1 VEQLAGWGR
10 APVVEAH
17 EVRSENL
24 AGITDG
30 RPLSRG
36 LGRSYGD
43 SSLPASS
50 DHEVVS
56 TVLAD
61 RMLSFDETTG
71 VLRAEAG
78 LSLRDIY
85 RSFLPRGWF
94 VPVTPGTQF
103 VTLGGMV
110 AADVHGKNHHQ
121 AGCFGAHVVELVLR
135 VADGRVV
142 VCSPTEERDLFRA
155 TIGGMGLTGHI
166 LEVAFKM
173 ERVSSPWLWCESQ
186 RMPNID
192 AFLAALNEAREHWPM
207 TAGWIDCVSAGK
219 NMGRGI
225 LFKSRW
231 ATPAEAP
238 PRPPR
243 PKPAIAIPFDFP
255 SFVLGPLSIRA
266 FNTVF
271 YWKHLRRVRR
281 GIVHPEASFY
291 PLDMLRHWNRMYGRL
306 GLTQHQCVL
315 PYEAGTG
322 AVRRFLE
329 VLVARRRAS
338 FLCVIKDCGP
348 EGVGILSFPRPGISI
363 ALDIAVR
370 KDTPDL
376 IDALN
381 ECVIKEGG
389 RIYLA
394 KDAFTRAE
402 HFRAMEPRIDEF
414 QRIRRQWDPTGKLRS
429 AQSMRLLDAQSMQ
442 GELGAH
448 VPVVKAAL

>member
-1 VEQLAGWGR
+1 M
-10 APVVEAH
+10 
-17 EVRSENL
+17 RSENL
-24 AGITDG
+24 ARITEG

-43 SSLPASS
+43 SSLPAAP
-50 DHEVVS
+50 DHEIVS

-61 RMLSFDETTG
+61 RMLSFNEASG

-85 RSFLPRGWF
+85 RLFLPRGWF

-121 AGCFGAHVVELVLR
+121 AGCFGAHVVELVVR
-135 VADGRVV
+135 VADGRTV
-142 VCSPTEERDLFRA
+142 VCSPTVERDLFRA

-173 ERVSSPWLWCESQ
+173 ERVSSPWLWSESE

-192 AFLAALNEAREHWPM
+192 AFLIALNEARERWPM
-207 TAGWIDCVSAGK
+207 TAGWIDCVAGGK

-225 LFKSRW
+225 LFKTRW
-231 ATPAEAP
+231 ATPQEAP
-238 PRPPR
+238 SRPPR
-243 PKPAIAIPFDFP
+243 PKPAITIPFDFP
-255 SFVLGPLSIRA
+255 SFVLAPLSIRV
-266 FNTVF
+266 FNTLV
-271 YWKHLRRVRR
+271 YWKHFRRVRR
-281 GIVHPEASFY
+281 GIVHPESSFY
-291 PLDMLRHWNRMYGRL
+291 PLDMVRHWNRMYGRL

-315 PYEAGTG
+315 PHEAGTE

-329 VLVARRRAS
+329 VLVARGRAS

-348 EGVGILSFPRPGISI
+348 QGVGILSFPRPGISI

-370 KDTPDL
+370 NDTPEL

-402 HFRAMEPRIDEF
+402 HFRAMEPRIEEF

-429 AQSMRLLDAQSMQ
+429 AQSVRLLDSAEGQ
-442 GELGAH
+442 LGAH
-448 VPVVKAAL
+448 AHVVEAAQ